1 MGGEVSITRS
11 KPGILECPHEDRPSV
26 LSLPSIGDPHIC
38 AECYGPRT
46 QFIAEPFGGVHG
58 YCGPVPG
65 DLCDGGTFLLATE
78 HKANIR

>member
-1 MGGEVSITRS
+1 M
-11 KPGILECPHEDRPSV
+11 KHCPHKDRPSV
-26 LSLPSIGDPHIC
+26 ISLSAFPDWHCC
-38 AECYGPRT
+38 AECYGPVEPYR
-46 QFIAEPFGGVHG
+46 AEPFGGVHG